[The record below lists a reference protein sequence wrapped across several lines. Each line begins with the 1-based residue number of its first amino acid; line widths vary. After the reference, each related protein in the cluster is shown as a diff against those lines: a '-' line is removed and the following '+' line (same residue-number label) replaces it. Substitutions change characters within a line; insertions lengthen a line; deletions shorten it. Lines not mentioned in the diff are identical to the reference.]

1 MLDILDMINDWIA
14 SDRRVALA
22 TVIKT
27 WGSAPR
33 REGSKMG
40 ITAEMGRAGTLGRVD
55 TDRRHS
61 RVDNAPPAMIGS
73 VSGGCVEGAVVEE
86 AVAGLRD
93 GAPRLL
99 KFGVADDMAW
109 EVGLTCG
116 GSIEVFVEP
125 LDPLWWDAL
134 AELVGQDN
142 FGVTITIVEGELIG
156 EKVLLDGQGDILYQ
170 TDNLTE
176 AQVSAM
182 KAVAGSS
189 KKSGVVTMDETRV
202 MVDMQVER
210 PHLILIG
217 GVHVAIP
224 LQAMATQV
232 GFRVSIVD
240 PRAAFASHERFPN
253 VSNILHSYPDKA
265 LPQLGLD
272 RSSYLAVLTHDPKI
286 DDKALITALPANI
299 PYIGVLSSGRTHK
312 QRVARLKEAG
322 LGDELIAQIRTPIGI
337 DIGASTPEEIAVCIL
352 AEIIAV
358 RNGIRDEVR

>member
-1 MLDILDMINDWIA
+1 MLDILETMNRWLA
-14 SDRRVALA
+14 EERNVALA
-22 TVIKT
+22 TVAKT

-40 ITAEMGRAGTLGRVD
+40 VNGDMGRVD
-55 TDRRHS
+55 A
-61 RVDNAPPAMIGS
+61 APPSMIGS

-86 AVAGLRD
+86 ALAGLRD
-93 GAPRLL
+93 RKPRLL

-125 LDPLWWDAL
+125 LNSLWWDAL
-134 AELVGQDN
+134 AELAMNDKY
-142 FGVTITIVEGELIG
+142 GVTVTLMEGERIG
-156 EKVLLDGQGDILYQ
+156 EKVLLDGAGEVLYRSP
-170 TDNLTE
+170 NLSDE
-176 AQVSAM
+176 LLSAM
-182 KAVAGSS
+182 KAIAADTN
-189 KKSGVVTMDETRV
+189 KSGVTILGDARV

-224 LQAMATQV
+224 LQAMARQV

-240 PRAAFASHERFPN
+240 PRAAFASEERFPD
-253 VSNILHSYPDKA
+253 VANILHSYPDKA

-272 RSSYLAVLTHDPKI
+272 RSTYLAVLTHDPKI
-286 DDKALITALPANI
+286 DDKALIAALPANI
-299 PYIGVLSSGRTHK
+299 PYVGVLSSGRTHL

-322 LGDELIAQIRTPIGI
+322 VSDELMAQIRTPIGI
-337 DIGASTPEEIAVCIL
+337 DIGANTPEEIAVCIL

-358 RNGIRDEVR
+358 RNGVGDEIAGRT

>member
-1 MLDILDMINDWIA
+1 MLDILDMINDWLA
-14 SDRRVALA
+14 ARRQVALA
-22 TVIKT
+22 TVVKT

-40 ITAEMGRAGTLGRVD
+40 ITSEM
-55 TDRRHS
+55 
-61 RVDNAPPAMIGS
+61 AMIGS

-86 AVAGLRD
+86 ALAGLRD

-99 KFGVADDMAW
+99 KFGVADDTAW

-125 LDPLWWDAL
+125 LNPLWWDTI
-134 AELVGQDN
+134 AELAKRDN
-142 FGVTITIVEGELIG
+142 FAVTVTIVDGALIG
-156 EKVLLDGQGDILYQ
+156 EKVVLDSAGDVLYR
-170 TDNLTE
+170 TDNLSDAT
-176 AQVSAM
+176 VNAM
-182 KAVAGSS
+182 KGTASES
-189 KKSGVVTMDETRV
+189 KKSGLTTINDTRV
-202 MVDMQVER
+202 MVDLQVER

-240 PRAAFASHERFPN
+240 PRSAFASRERFPN
-253 VSNILHSYPDKA
+253 VANILHSYPDKA
-265 LPQLGLD
+265 LAQLGLD
-272 RSSYLAVLTHDPKI
+272 RSTYLAVLTHDPKI

-299 PYIGVLSSGRTHK
+299 PYVGVLSSGRTHK
-312 QRVARLKEAG
+312 QRVERLKEAG
-322 LGDELIAQIRTPIGI
+322 LGDEMIARIRTPIGI
-337 DIGASTPEEIAVCIL
+337 EIGASTPEEIAVCIL

-358 RNGIRDEVR
+358 RNGARDEVR

>member
-1 MLDILDMINDWIA
+1 MLDILETMNRWLA
-14 SDRRVALA
+14 EEREVALA
-22 TVIKT
+22 TVVKT

-33 REGSKMG
+33 RVGSKMG
-40 ITAEMGRAGTLGRVD
+40 ISGQM
-55 TDRRHS
+55 
-61 RVDNAPPAMIGS
+61 NMIGS

-86 AVAGLRD
+86 ALAGLGEGR
-93 GAPRLL
+93 PRLL

-125 LDPLWWDAL
+125 LDRLWWDAL
-134 AELVGQDN
+134 AELALNDN
-142 FGVTITIVEGELIG
+142 FGVTVTFLEGERIG
-156 EKVLLDGQGDILYQ
+156 EKAMLDGFGEVLYRSPELS
-170 TDNLTE
+170 DDRL
-176 AQVSAM
+176 SAL
-182 KAVAGSS
+182 KVIAADA
-189 KKSGVVTMDETRV
+189 KKSGVTTMADARV
-202 MVDMQVER
+202 MVDMQIER
-210 PHLILIG
+210 PHLILVG

-224 LQAMATQV
+224 LQAMARQV

-240 PRAAFASHERFPN
+240 PRAAFASEERFPD
-253 VSNILHSYPDKA
+253 VANILHSYPDKA

-286 DDKALITALPANI
+286 DDRALTTALPANI
-299 PYIGVLSSGRTHK
+299 PYVGVLSSGRTHR

-322 LGDELIAQIRTPIGI
+322 LSDELISQIRTPIGI

-358 RNGIRDEVR
+358 RNGLLAGTAGP

>member
-1 MLDILDMINDWIA
+1 MLDILETMNRWLA
-14 SDRRVALA
+14 QERSVALA
-22 TVIKT
+22 TVVKT

-40 ITAEMGRAGTLGRVD
+40 ITGEMD
-55 TDRRHS
+55 
-61 RVDNAPPAMIGS
+61 MIGS

-86 AVAGLRD
+86 ALAGLKA
-93 GAPRLL
+93 GKPRLL

-125 LDPLWWDAL
+125 LDSLWWDAL
-134 AELVGQDN
+134 AELTENDN
-142 FGVTITIVEGELIG
+142 FGVTATIIDGAQIG
-156 EKVLLDGQGDILYQ
+156 EKVLLDASGDLLYK
-170 TDNLTE
+170 TDNLNDE
-176 AQVSAM
+176 MLAEMRA
-182 KAVAGSS
+182 AAASS
-189 KKSGVVTMDETRV
+189 SKSGVVTLGETRI

-240 PRAAFASHERFPN
+240 PRSAFASRERFPD
-253 VSNILHSYPDKA
+253 VAYILHSYPDKA
-265 LPQLGLD
+265 LPQLGLN
-272 RSSYLAVLTHDPKI
+272 RSTYLAVLTHDPKI
-286 DDKALITALPANI
+286 DDKALITALPASI
-299 PYIGVLSSGRTHK
+299 PYVGVLSSGRTHR

-322 LGDELIAQIRTPIGI
+322 LSDELIAQIRTPIGI

-358 RNGIRDEVR
+358 RNGARDEVR

>member
-1 MLDILDMINDWIA
+1 MLEILETMNRWLA
-14 SDRRVALA
+14 QERAVALA
-22 TVIKT
+22 TVVET

-33 REGSKMG
+33 RVGSKMG
-40 ITAEMGRAGTLGRVD
+40 ITGQM
-55 TDRRHS
+55 
-61 RVDNAPPAMIGS
+61 NMIGS

-86 AVAGLRD
+86 ALAGLGEGR
-93 GAPRLL
+93 PRLL

-125 LDPLWWDAL
+125 LDAMWWDAL
-134 AELVGQDN
+134 AQLALNDN
-142 FGVTITIVEGELIG
+142 FGVTVTFLEGARIG
-156 EKVLLDGQGDILYQ
+156 EKVMLDNAGEVIYRSPNLSGDLLD
-170 TDNLTE
+170 
-176 AQVSAM
+176 AMRSA
-182 KAVAGSS
+182 AAESH
-189 KKSGVVTMDETRV
+189 KSGVTVIGGERV
-202 MVDMQVER
+202 MVDMQIER

-224 LQAMATQV
+224 LQAMARQI

-240 PRAAFASHERFPN
+240 PRAAFASEERFPD
-253 VSNILHSYPDKA
+253 VANITHSYPDKA

-272 RSSYLAVLTHDPKI
+272 RSAYLAVLTHDPKI
-286 DDKALITALPANI
+286 DDRALITALPANI
-299 PYIGVLSSGRTHK
+299 PYVGVLSSGRTHR

-322 LGDELIAQIRTPIGI
+322 LSDELIAQIRSPIGI

-358 RNGIRDEVR
+358 RNGQPVGAQGRPQ

>member
-1 MLDILDMINDWIA
+1 MLDILETMNRWLKEER
-14 SDRRVALA
+14 SVALA
-22 TVIKT
+22 TVAQT

-40 ITAEMGRAGTLGRVD
+40 VTAET
-55 TDRRHS
+55 
-61 RVDNAPPAMIGS
+61 AMIGS

-86 AVAGLRD
+86 ALAGLRD
-93 GAPRLL
+93 GQPRLL

-125 LDPLWWDAL
+125 LDPLWWDPL
-134 AELVGQDN
+134 AKLAKQDN
-142 FGVTITIVEGELIG
+142 FGVTITIVEGQRIG
-156 EKVLLDGQGDILYQ
+156 EKVLLDADGGLLYRSP
-170 TDNLTE
+170 NLDDELIDALRAIAATC
-176 AQVSAM
+176 
-182 KAVAGSS
+182 
-189 KKSGVVTMDETRV
+189 KKSGVTDLAGTRV
-202 MVDMQVER
+202 MVDLQAAR

-240 PRAAFASHERFPN
+240 PRAAFASEERFPA
-253 VSNILHSYPDKA
+253 VDNILRSYPDKA

-272 RSSYLAVLTHDPKI
+272 RSTYLAVLTHDPKI

-299 PYIGVLSSGRTHK
+299 PYVGVLSSGRTHR

-322 LGDELIAQIRTPIGI
+322 LSDELIARIRTPIGI

-358 RNGIRDEVR
+358 RNGLLEGAPEQIPVDAEGRPR

>member
-1 MLDILDMINDWIA
+1 MLDILDTINRWLHE
-14 SDRRVALA
+14 SRQVALA
-22 TVIKT
+22 TVAKT

-40 ITAEMGRAGTLGRVD
+40 ISADM
-55 TDRRHS
+55 S
-61 RVDNAPPAMIGS
+61 MIGS

-86 AVAGLRD
+86 ALAGMKA

-125 LDPLWWDAL
+125 LDKLWWDAL
-134 AELVGQDN
+134 AELAERDQY
-142 FGVTITIVEGELIG
+142 GVTVTYVDGGLIG
-156 EKVLLDGQGDILYQ
+156 EKALFDAAGHVLFKSAALDADSLAG
-170 TDNLTE
+170 
-176 AQVSAM
+176 M
-182 KAVAGSS
+182 KALAQNSS
-189 KKSGVVTMDETRV
+189 KSGIVELGGARV
-202 MVDMQVER
+202 MLDMQVER

-224 LQAMATQV
+224 LQAMARQA

-240 PRAAFASHERFPN
+240 PRAAFASPERFPD
-253 VSNILHSYPDKA
+253 VSAILHSYPDKA
-265 LPQLGLD
+265 LPELGLD
-272 RSSYLAVLTHDPKI
+272 RSAYLAVLTHDPKI

-299 PYIGVLSSGRTHK
+299 PYIGVLSSGRTHR
-312 QRVARLKEAG
+312 QRVARLQEAG
-322 LGDELIAQIRTPIGI
+322 ISDALIKQIRTPIGI
-337 DIGASTPEEIAVCIL
+337 EIGASTPEEIAVCIL

-358 RNGIRDEVR
+358 RNGKRDELR

>member
-1 MLDILDMINDWIA
+1 MLDILATMNRWLA
-14 SDRRVALA
+14 EERAVALA
-22 TVIKT
+22 TVVKT

-40 ITAEMGRAGTLGRVD
+40 ITRE
-55 TDRRHS
+55 
-61 RVDNAPPAMIGS
+61 PAMIGS

-93 GAPRLL
+93 GRPRLL

-125 LDPLWWDAL
+125 LDSIWWDAVAEL
-134 AELVGQDN
+134 AESDI
-142 FGVTITIVEGELIG
+142 FGVTVTLMDGDLIG
-156 EKVLLDGQGDILYQ
+156 EKVLLDATGNVLYK
-170 TDNLTE
+170 TGNLADDLLASLKT
-176 AQVSAM
+176 AAA
-182 KAVAGSS
+182 KSS
-189 KKSGVVTMDETRV
+189 KSGITTLGETRV
-202 MVDMQVER
+202 MVDLQVER

-217 GVHVAIP
+217 GVHVSIP
-224 LQAMATQV
+224 LQKMAAQV

-240 PRAAFASHERFPN
+240 PRSAFASRERFPQ
-253 VSNILHSYPDKA
+253 VANILHSYPDKA

-272 RSSYLAVLTHDPKI
+272 RSTYLAVLTHDPKI

-299 PYIGVLSSGRTHK
+299 PYVGVLSSGRTHR

-322 LGDELIAQIRTPIGI
+322 LSDDLIAQIRTPIGI

-358 RNGIRDEVR
+358 QNGVRNEVR

>member
-1 MLDILDMINDWIA
+1 MLDILETMNRWLEEERA
-14 SDRRVALA
+14 VALA
-22 TVIKT
+22 TVVET

-33 REGSKMG
+33 RVGSKMG
-40 ITAEMGRAGTLGRVD
+40 ITGQM
-55 TDRRHS
+55 
-61 RVDNAPPAMIGS
+61 NMIGS

-86 AVAGLRD
+86 ALAGLGEGR
-93 GAPRLL
+93 PRLL

-125 LDPLWWDAL
+125 LDAKWWDAL
-134 AELVGQDN
+134 ANLALNDN
-142 FGVTITIVEGELIG
+142 FGVTVTFLEGERIG
-156 EKVLLDGQGDILYQ
+156 EKVMLDKAGEVIYRDLNLSVDLLD
-170 TDNLTE
+170 
-176 AQVSAM
+176 AM
-182 KAVAGSS
+182 RMVAAESH
-189 KKSGVVTMDETRV
+189 KSGVTVIGGERV
-202 MVDMQVER
+202 MVDMQIER

-224 LQAMATQV
+224 LQAMARQV

-240 PRAAFASHERFPN
+240 PRAAFASEERFPD
-253 VSNILHSYPDKA
+253 VANILHSYPDKA

-272 RSSYLAVLTHDPKI
+272 RSAYLAVLTHDPKI
-286 DDKALITALPANI
+286 DDRALITALPANI
-299 PYIGVLSSGRTHK
+299 PYVGVLSSGRTHR

-322 LGDELIAQIRTPIGI
+322 LSDELIAQIRTPIGI

-358 RNGIRDEVR
+358 RNGQRDDTAGRAQ